1 MHNYA
6 NVIYVIP
13 SKVAKVVPVRRNMMV
28 MQWLC
33 ECCPVHVQSKPPSLD
48 QPLKPHHTA
57 LQHWFNLLLAMKNV
71 IMTTYKIKR
80 ISHCSHRVAADIWT
94 VINYYFRNFYH

>member
-33 ECCPVHVQSKPPSLD
+33 ECWSRSRSIK
-48 QPLKPHHTA
+48 TA
-57 LQHWFNLLLAMKNV
+57 
-71 IMTTYKIKR
+71 IT
-80 ISHCSHRVAADIWT
+80 
-94 VINYYFRNFYH
+94 